1 MQKYCL
7 LGEKLGHSY
16 SKIIHEKMG
25 LNYSLREVQREDI
38 PLFLKEEYVGFNITT
53 PYKKEIIPY
62 LHFVDDVAKEIQSV
76 NTVVKKDGKMYG
88 YTTDL
93 FGMEVAFAH
102 NNVKIAGKTVM
113 IFWTVPTWKWLLSL
127 ARTISS
133 SSATRQKRWRS
144 CGVRATLLP
153 IITTATPT

>member
-38 PLFLKEEYVGFNITT
+38 PLFLEEEYVGFNITT

-113 IFWTVPTWKWLLSL
+113 ILGTEESF
-127 ARTISS
+127 
-133 SSATRQKRWRS
+133 
-144 CGVRATLLP
+144 
-153 IITTATPT
+153 